1 MKDCRTL
8 ADLIVVELQ
17 IFCQSQIWLKF
28 VGTSACRKLADSLL
42 QTAFRVGTDSI
53 SAMLEK
59 TLVYVVQ
66 SLDSPFFPPHIGA
79 GRVQPLYGVGRKE
92 SSGTGLLFT

>member
-1 MKDCRTL
+1 MSSGFMKDCCTL

-28 VGTSACRKLADSLL
+28 VGTSACRKLADFLL

-59 TLVYVVQ
+59 TLVHVVQ

-79 GRVQPLYGVGRKE
+79 EPGP
-92 SSGTGLLFT
+92 